1 MENIDDIKGLVHIAE
16 QYFKLVE
23 EGKYVDAT
31 SVGCILEHAL
41 YILHFKIAHSVDEL
55 VCEAREETLKS

>member
-1 MENIDDIKGLVHIAE
+1 MININEIKGLAHIAE

-23 EGKYVDAT
+23 EEKYADA
-31 SVGCILEHAL
+31 VPIGCVLEHAL

-55 VCEAREETLKS
+55 VCEVREEALKS